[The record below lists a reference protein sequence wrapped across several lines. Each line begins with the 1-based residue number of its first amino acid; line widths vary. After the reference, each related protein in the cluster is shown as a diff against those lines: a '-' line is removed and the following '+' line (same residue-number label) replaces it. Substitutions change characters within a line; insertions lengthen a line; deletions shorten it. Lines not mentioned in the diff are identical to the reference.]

1 MNAQK
6 SPRGSSHPS
15 PLLKREEVAELLN
28 VSLRHVD
35 TLVSTGEL
43 SPVRIG
49 RAVRFRPEEVESFI
63 EESTENGNSRR

>member
-1 MNAQK
+1 MKNQK
-6 SPRGSSHPS
+6 SPRSSSDPS

-35 TLVSTGEL
+35 TLVASGEL

-49 RAVRFRPEEVESFI
+49 RAVRFRPEEVDSFI
-63 EESTENGNSRR
+63 EESTEKGNSRR

>member
-1 MNAQK
+1 MSSQE
-6 SPRGSSHPS
+6 SRSSSHPA

-49 RAVRFRPEEVESFI
+49 RAVRFRPEEIDSFI
-63 EESTENGNSRR
+63 EESTESGNSRR